1 MIKWMLWWHGHAII
15 KQRMGT
21 TLVIHMAFDLEI
33 LIKSVEKLED
43 LVRPFTIDQMVI
55 VDKAPIPHGSMVFS

>member
-1 MIKWMLWWHGHAII
+1 
-15 KQRMGT
+15 
-21 TLVIHMAFDLEI
+21 MAFDLEI